1 MNRGCIAAIL
11 LTPAL
16 AVADDGAPVERPPT
30 GRFEIGAGFSSEE
43 NFIAHAGIA
52 QDDLFGTG
60 QKLALTADLSML
72 RQSFQIVH
80 EVPDLLGSGLDLRS
94 ELYSRRRV
102 YDGFARE
109 SSGGALTLGHQLSPA
124 TRIYARYRFEH
135 VAMDMSGGY
144 LDQAARTTWGGRLG
158 DGAHAALGAGIEY
171 STLDAP
177 FLPTRGTRLEL
188 FAERSDPA
196 IGSHFKMLKVA
207 ARAEHAQPLGPFT
220 ARLSAHGAY
229 VRSLE
234 AGGVPLS
241 ERLQYDGYAELPG
254 YALGSFRSADLEAGG
269 RAELELPLF
278 RSLGISVAGFAEA
291 GLRYNADPAWGPTG
305 TTLARA
311 VGASILWRS
320 PIGPLRFDWAIP
332 LDREERSPV
341 FMFSM
346 GSSF

>member
-1 MNRGCIAAIL
+1 MNRACVVAIL
-11 LTPAL
+11 LTPAI
-16 AVADDGAPVERPPT
+16 ASADDPPT
-30 GRFEIGAGFSSEE
+30 GRFVVGAGFSSDES
-43 NFIAHAGIA
+43 FIAHAGIA

-60 QKLALTADLSML
+60 QKLSLTADLSML
-72 RQSFQIVH
+72 RQDFLVAH

-102 YDGFARE
+102 YDTFARE
-109 SSGGALTLGHQLSPA
+109 SSGGALTLGHQLDRT

-135 VAMDMSGGY
+135 VAMNMNAGY
-144 LDQAARTTWGGRLG
+144 FDQAARTAWSGRLG

-177 FLPTRGTRLEL
+177 FLPTRGSRLEL
-188 FAERSDPA
+188 FAERSA
-196 IGSHFKMLKVA
+196 RALGSHFELVKLS

-220 ARLSAHGAY
+220 ARLSAHGSY

-241 ERLQYDGYAELPG
+241 ERLQYDGHADVAG
-254 YALGSFRSADLEAGG
+254 YGLGSFRSADLEAGG
-269 RAELELPLF
+269 RAELELPIW
-278 RSLGISVAGFAEA
+278 RRAGISIAGFAEA
-291 GLRYNADPAWGPTG
+291 GLRHNADPTWGPTG
-305 TTLARA
+305 TTLARS
-311 VGASILWRS
+311 VGASIIWRS

-332 LDREERSPV
+332 LDGEDRRPV
-341 FMFSM
+341 FLFGL